1 MDTDR
6 QNNYTGYLGYL
17 SSCGA
22 TYRKIGLAAKYV
34 LIFLEKADEISRRGY
49 RRYKQAHASELST
62 MPGATDA
69 ILDFLSFIGVGY
81 SRAKRKVKS
90 LEKKEDICARNEKKV
105 NEFIEWL
112 DTESDASERTR
123 ETYRFA
129 IRSFFSY
136 ADEFNQE
143 NVKRF
148 LKTLEEQ
155 KMKPATI
162 NNRMCALVK
171 YSKFA
176 KKPIS
181 VKKGK
186 RCNLQ
191 QDFQFFATP
200 PEVADWLVSLA
211 GNFSPDCKVLEP
223 SAGTGAII
231 DAIHRV
237 QPDVVVDCYEL
248 MPENKEKL
256 SKLDHIR
263 LLGDDFTQAEHPS
276 GYDLIVANPPF
287 SKNQDIRHVMQMYHD
302 LKPGGTVAAITS
314 RHWQQASEKVCKDF
328 RAFLEEVSAQVYE
341 IEEGAFKK
349 SGTGVGTIAIVINK
363 RDGK

>member
-1 MDTDR
+1 MTSNKETLIETLR
-6 QNNYTGYLGYL
+6 GSAAELKKSVEALG
-17 SSCGA
+17 
-22 TYRKIGLAAKYV
+22 KLAV
-34 LIFLEKADEISRRGY
+34 ADVAGFDEWKEFI
-49 RRYKQAHASELST
+49 QCIVVV
-62 MPGATDA
+62 TDA
-69 ILDFLSFIGVGY
+69 QVAMQTALNDYLDRKMQSGHKKDYLK
-81 SRAKRKVKS
+81 AQKRKKS
-90 LEKKEDICARNEKKV
+90 GEDEGAKLSPEDILKRCTFKDNVFYLPQVQLNKKNYATV
-105 NEFIEWL
+105 KQWVEEAGGKWKGGKVQGFIF
-112 DTESDASERTR
+112 DFDATR
-123 ETYRFA
+123 VA
-129 IRSFFSY
+129 
-136 ADEFNQE
+136 
-143 NVKRF
+143 
-148 LKTLEEQ
+148 
-155 KMKPATI
+155 
-162 NNRMCALVK
+162 
-171 YSKFA
+171 
-176 KKPIS
+176 S
-181 VKKGK
+181 VLMQGK

-211 GNFSPDCKVLEP
+211 GDFSPDCKVLEP

-276 GYDLIVANPPF
+276 EYDLIVANPPF

-314 RHWQQASEKVCKDF
+314 RHWQQASEKACKDF

-349 SGTGVGTIAIVINK
+349 SGTGVGTVAIVINK
-363 RDGK
+363 QEL

>member
-34 LIFLEKADEISRRGY
+34 LIFLEEADELSRRGY

-69 ILDFLSFIGVGY
+69 IL
-81 SRAKRKVKS
+81 
-90 LEKKEDICARNEKKV
+90 
-105 NEFIEWL
+105 
-112 DTESDASERTR
+112 
-123 ETYRFA
+123 
-129 IRSFFSY
+129 
-136 ADEFNQE
+136 
-143 NVKRF
+143 
-148 LKTLEEQ
+148 
-155 KMKPATI
+155 
-162 NNRMCALVK
+162 
-171 YSKFA
+171 
-176 KKPIS
+176 
-181 VKKGK
+181 
-186 RCNLQ
+186 
-191 QDFQFFATP
+191 
-200 PEVADWLVSLA
+200 
-211 GNFSPDCKVLEP
+211 
-223 SAGTGAII
+223 

-263 LLGDDFTQAEHPS
+263 LLGDDFTQAEHS
-276 GYDLIVANPPF
+276 SEYDLIVANPPF
-287 SKNQDIRHVMQMYHD
+287 SKNQDIRHVMQMYQD

-363 RDGK
+363 K

>member
-1 MDTDR
+1 MTNKKETLIETLRGSTAELKKSADAFSKLAVTDIAGFDAIYEFV
-6 QNNYTGYLGYL
+6 QCLAEVTDAQVAMQAALNDYLDRKMQSG
-17 SSCGA
+17 
-22 TYRKIGLAAKYV
+22 YRKDYLEAK
-34 LIFLEKADEISRRGY
+34 
-49 RRYKQAHASELST
+49 
-62 MPGATDA
+62 
-69 ILDFLSFIGVGY
+69 
-81 SRAKRKVKS
+81 KRKESGEDDGAKLPPEGILKRCIFKDNV
-90 LEKKEDICARNEKKV
+90 LYLPQVQLNKK
-105 NEFIEWL
+105 
-112 DTESDASERTR
+112 
-123 ETYRFA
+123 
-129 IRSFFSY
+129 SY
-136 ADEFNQE
+136 AT
-143 NVKRF
+143 VKQWV
-148 LKTLEEQ
+148 EEAGGKWTGGKVQ
-155 KMKPATI
+155 GFTFDFDATRVASI
-162 NNRMCALVK
+162 LMQ
-171 YSKFA
+171 
-176 KKPIS
+176 
-181 VKKGK
+181 GK

-211 GNFSPDCKVLEP
+211 GDFSSDCKVLEP

-276 GYDLIVANPPF
+276 EYDLIVANPPF

>member
-1 MDTDR
+1 MSNKETLIETLRGSAACLHGLSETFEGVDIYDDTGHVD
-6 QNNYTGYLGYL
+6 TGFFTEVL
-17 SSCGA
+17 SQVTQLQAAVS
-22 TYRKIGLAAKYV
+22 LAMNRIQHLLCPSV
-34 LIFLEKADEISRRGY
+34 EEDGD
-49 RRYKQAHASELST
+49 KQKSKDDGKKLS
-62 MPGATDA
+62 P
-69 ILDFLSFIGVGY
+69 
-81 SRAKRKVKS
+81 
-90 LEKKEDICARNEKKV
+90 EDILKRCTFKDNVLYLPQVQLNKK
-105 NEFIEWL
+105 
-112 DTESDASERTR
+112 
-123 ETYRFA
+123 
-129 IRSFFSY
+129 SY
-136 ADEFNQE
+136 AT
-143 NVKRF
+143 VKQWV
-148 LKTLEEQ
+148 EEAGGKWTGGKVQ
-155 KMKPATI
+155 GFTFDFDAT
-162 NNRMCALVK
+162 RVA
-171 YSKFA
+171 
-176 KKPIS
+176 S
-181 VKKGK
+181 VLMQGK

-211 GNFSPDCKVLEP
+211 GDFSPDCKVLEP

-276 GYDLIVANPPF
+276 EYDLIVANPPF
-287 SKNQDIRHVMQMYHD
+287 SKNQDIRHVMQMYQD

-314 RHWQQASEKVCKDF
+314 RHWQQASEKACKDF

-363 RDGK
+363 K

>member
-1 MDTDR
+1 MTNKKETLIETLRGSAAELKKSADAFSKLAVTDIAGFDAIYEFV
-6 QNNYTGYLGYL
+6 QCIAEITDAQVAMQTALNDYLDRKMQSG
-17 SSCGA
+17 
-22 TYRKIGLAAKYV
+22 YRKDYLEAK
-34 LIFLEKADEISRRGY
+34 
-49 RRYKQAHASELST
+49 
-62 MPGATDA
+62 
-69 ILDFLSFIGVGY
+69 
-81 SRAKRKVKS
+81 KRKESGEDDGAKLPPEGILKRCIFKDNV
-90 LEKKEDICARNEKKV
+90 LYLPQVQLNKK
-105 NEFIEWL
+105 
-112 DTESDASERTR
+112 
-123 ETYRFA
+123 
-129 IRSFFSY
+129 SY
-136 ADEFNQE
+136 AT
-143 NVKRF
+143 VKQWV
-148 LKTLEEQ
+148 EEAGGKWTGGKVQ
-155 KMKPATI
+155 GFSFDFDAT
-162 NNRMCALVK
+162 RVA
-171 YSKFA
+171 
-176 KKPIS
+176 S
-181 VKKGK
+181 VLMQGK

-211 GNFSPDCKVLEP
+211 GDFSPDCKVLEP

-237 QPDVVVDCYEL
+237 QPDVIVDCYEL

-263 LLGDDFTQAEHPS
+263 LLGDDFTQAEHS
-276 GYDLIVANPPF
+276 SEYDLIVANPPF

>member
-1 MDTDR
+1 MLRGSTAELKKSADAFSKLAVTDIAGFDAIYEFV
-6 QNNYTGYLGYL
+6 QCL
-17 SSCGA
+17 
-22 TYRKIGLAAKYV
+22 V
-34 LIFLEKADEISRRGY
+34 EV
-49 RRYKQAHASELST
+49 
-62 MPGATDA
+62 TDA
-69 ILDFLSFIGVGY
+69 QVAMQAALNDYLDRKMQSGY
-81 SRAKRKVKS
+81 KKDYLEAKKRKESGEDDGAKLPPEGILKRCIFKDNV
-90 LEKKEDICARNEKKV
+90 LYLPQVQLNKK
-105 NEFIEWL
+105 
-112 DTESDASERTR
+112 
-123 ETYRFA
+123 
-129 IRSFFSY
+129 SY
-136 ADEFNQE
+136 AT
-143 NVKRF
+143 VKQWV
-148 LKTLEEQ
+148 EEAGGKWTGGKVQ
-155 KMKPATI
+155 GFTFDFDAT
-162 NNRMCALVK
+162 RVA
-171 YSKFA
+171 
-176 KKPIS
+176 S
-181 VKKGK
+181 VLMQGK

-211 GNFSPDCKVLEP
+211 GDFSPDCKVLEP

-276 GYDLIVANPPF
+276 EYDLIVANPPF
-287 SKNQDIRHVMQMYHD
+287 SKNQDIMHVMQMYQD

>member
-1 MDTDR
+1 MTNKKETLIETLRGSTAELKKSADAFRKLAVTDIAGFDAIYEFV
-6 QNNYTGYLGYL
+6 QCIAEITDAQVAMQTALNDYLDRKMQSG
-17 SSCGA
+17 
-22 TYRKIGLAAKYV
+22 YRKDYLEAK
-34 LIFLEKADEISRRGY
+34 
-49 RRYKQAHASELST
+49 
-62 MPGATDA
+62 
-69 ILDFLSFIGVGY
+69 
-81 SRAKRKVKS
+81 KRKESVEDDGTK
-90 LEKKEDICARNEKKV
+90 LPPEGILKRCIFKDNVLYLPQVQLNKK
-105 NEFIEWL
+105 
-112 DTESDASERTR
+112 
-123 ETYRFA
+123 
-129 IRSFFSY
+129 SY
-136 ADEFNQE
+136 AT
-143 NVKRF
+143 VKQWV
-148 LKTLEEQ
+148 EEAGGKWTGGKVQ
-155 KMKPATI
+155 GFTFDFDATRVASI
-162 NNRMCALVK
+162 LMQ
-171 YSKFA
+171 
-176 KKPIS
+176 
-181 VKKGK
+181 GK

-211 GNFSPDCKVLEP
+211 GDFSPDCKVLEP

-237 QPDVVVDCYEL
+237 HPDVVVDCYEL

-263 LLGDDFTQAEHPS
+263 LLGDDFTQAEHS
-276 GYDLIVANPPF
+276 SEYDLIVANPPF

>member
-1 MDTDR
+1 ML
-6 QNNYTGYLGYL
+6 YLPQVQL
-17 SSCGA
+17 N
-22 TYRKIGLAAKYV
+22 
-34 LIFLEKADEISRRGY
+34 
-49 RRYKQAHASELST
+49 
-62 MPGATDA
+62 
-69 ILDFLSFIGVGY
+69 
-81 SRAKRKVKS
+81 
-90 LEKKEDICARNEKKV
+90 KK
-105 NEFIEWL
+105 
-112 DTESDASERTR
+112 
-123 ETYRFA
+123 
-129 IRSFFSY
+129 SY
-136 ADEFNQE
+136 AT
-143 NVKRF
+143 VKQWV
-148 LKTLEEQ
+148 EEAGGKWTGGKVQ
-155 KMKPATI
+155 GFSFDFDAT
-162 NNRMCALVK
+162 RVA
-171 YSKFA
+171 
-176 KKPIS
+176 S
-181 VKKGK
+181 VLMQGK
-186 RCNLQ
+186 RCNLK

-211 GNFSPDCKVLEP
+211 GEFSPDCKVLEP

-276 GYDLIVANPPF
+276 EYDLIVANPPF